1 MLVVVGR
8 KFPDRLM
15 ERMSM
20 FMPEKVEW
28 RFADHKEFKGIEDAD
43 VIFTYMLPP
52 EDLERAKKVKWIQIS
67 SSGYEHLPLPE
78 LRKRNVIVTNIN
90 GVAEKMVAQHVVL
103 SMLYFA
109 RDISRNLQNMT
120 ARKWEKVTGFSLI
133 GKKALILGTG
143 KIGTEVARTL
153 SVFDMEIYGLNRSG
167 KHTGCFKK
175 IHCTN
180 ELVNLLPDMDFIIN
194 ALPLTDET
202 AGIINSTAIKAM
214 KPSAYFI
221 LVGRAH
227 TVEEKAFFDALL
239 NKKIAG
245 AAIDV
250 FWEEPLPYKSPWYTL
265 DNVLLTPHTSGVG
278 KDYDDKITDIFLD
291 NLKNFVEGRQLKY
304 LI

>member
-1 MLVVVGR
+1 MLVVAGR
-8 KFPDRLM
+8 KFPERLM
-15 ERMSM
+15 KRMSM
-20 FMPEKVEW
+20 FMPGKVEW
-28 RFADHKEFKGIEDAD
+28 RFTDHEEFKDIEDAD
-43 VIFTYMLPP
+43 VIFTYKLSPK
-52 EDLERAKKVKWIQIS
+52 DLERAKKVKWIQIS
-67 SSGYEHLPLPE
+67 SSGYEHLPMQE
-78 LRKRNVIVTNIN
+78 LRKRNIIVTNIN

-109 RDISRNLQNMT
+109 RDMSGNLQNMT
-120 ARKWEKVTGFSLI
+120 AGKWEKINGFSLT
-133 GKKALILGTG
+133 GKKVLILGTG
-143 KIGTEVARTL
+143 KIGTEVARVL
-153 SVFDMEIYGLNRSG
+153 SVFDMDTYGVNRSG

-175 IHCTN
+175 IHCIN
-180 ELVNLLPDMDFIIN
+180 ELLNLLPDMDFIVN

-202 AGIINSTAIKAM
+202 AGIIDSAAIKSM

-227 TVEEKAFFDALL
+227 TVEEKAFFHALL

-250 FWEEPLPYKSPWYTL
+250 FWEEPLPNGSPWYTL